1 MRKKQNLDDLSNVR
15 FRDLEDKVDQNQEP
29 GDDESYAI
37 PRSLMLVNQLIY
49 VTDEDDMRRSA
60 LLQLRQSIME
70 DEATFHEAREAIEE
84 FQEAIDKLTAPAN
97 RIGTLIGLP
106 TKETAH
112 VIAGGTEYYTNIDIA
127 VDLSE
132 LKIGYSVLLNEAYV
146 LIGHLGYAQA
156 GPIVKTVDLLPD
168 DRIQIGQEQGLN
180 SSVLQRSAK
189 LANVKLKNGDQVRV
203 DPNYRVAIEK
213 IDSQE
218 TQEYYV
224 DEVPEVPWLKIGG
237 HEDAIQ
243 QIKDAVELPVLHSE
257 LFEQFNFSLPKG
269 FLLYGPPGCGKT
281 LIGKATAYNLTQQ
294 LKSESDLD
302 VEGCFLHIKG
312 PEILNMWLGE
322 SERKVRE
329 IFQIAREKRAEGYFP
344 FVFIDEAESI
354 LGTRRS
360 LRSHNISNTV
370 VPMFCAEMD
379 GIESLQDVVIIL
391 ATNRPDLIDPAIL
404 RPGRIDRKIKV
415 KRPDHLATRDI
426 FRIYLTPDLPLSPE
440 LLTAHASPTDSS
452 PLIRAEDMDT
462 QVAINNV
469 VDLVSEQM
477 FARNDENRFIEVSLR
492 SGRRE
497 VLYRGD
503 LCSGAIVASIVQ
515 RAKESAI
522 KRAIETKGQELGIS
536 LADLEQAIEDEYRE
550 NDIFPTT
557 DSVEDWL
564 QLIDYEPENV
574 VKIAPIRPEKS
585 KRRQSAVT
593 VI

>member
-1 MRKKQNLDDLSNVR
+1 
-15 FRDLEDKVDQNQEP
+15 
-29 GDDESYAI
+29 
-37 PRSLMLVNQLIY
+37 
-49 VTDEDDMRRSA
+49 
-60 LLQLRQSIME
+60 
-70 DEATFHEAREAIEE
+70 
-84 FQEAIDKLTAPAN
+84 
-97 RIGTLIGLP
+97 
-106 TKETAH
+106 
-112 VIAGGTEYYTNIDIA
+112 
-127 VDLSE
+127 
-132 LKIGYSVLLNEAYV
+132 
-146 LIGHLGYAQA
+146 
-156 GPIVKTVDLLPD
+156 
-168 DRIQIGQEQGLN
+168 
-180 SSVLQRSAK
+180 
-189 LANVKLKNGDQVRV
+189 
-203 DPNYRVAIEK
+203 
-213 IDSQE
+213 
-218 TQEYYV
+218 
-224 DEVPEVPWLKIGG
+224 
-237 HEDAIQ
+237 
-243 QIKDAVELPVLHSE
+243 
-257 LFEQFNFSLPKG
+257 
-269 FLLYGPPGCGKT
+269 
-281 LIGKATAYNLTQQ
+281 
-294 LKSESDLD
+294 
-302 VEGCFLHIKG
+302 
-312 PEILNMWLGE
+312 MWLGE

-329 IFQIAREKRAEGYFP
+329 IFQIAREKRTEGYFP
-344 FVFIDEAESI
+344 FIFIDEAESI

-440 LLTAHASPTDSS
+440 LLTAHTSPTDSS
-452 PLIRAEDMDT
+452 SLIRAEDMDA
-462 QVAINNV
+462 QVAINSV

-477 FARNDENRFIEVSLR
+477 FARNNENRFIEVFLR

-522 KRAIETKGQELGIS
+522 KRAIETKGQELGIR

-574 VKIAPIRPEKS
+574 VKIAPIRPEKG
-585 KRRQSAVT
+585 KRRQSTVT